1 MINYRDEKEH
11 DLLLI
16 ELVREHHR
24 LGGTLQ
30 SHLTMLKEY
39 RERHPQLIL
48 SVARSAIGRN
58 KDHRLACADLLFI
71 GALYRSWDLLEAI
84 ESLITQR
91 NLLVVEALLRLQI
104 DSLLYLNYIQ
114 RLPFDDAV
122 WLARGLLSGPRKGA
136 LRDRHG
142 VRLTDS
148 FLLSQLIKTYPHLDE
163 LYSAACRGVHL
174 SDRLVFAPMHW
185 VGSSSPTFH
194 FDRSKRFS
202 DDDLEGLLVD
212 VEYAT
217 SVLHRIVSKW
227 ATP

>member
-1 MINYRDEKEH
+1 M
-11 DLLLI
+11 LL
-16 ELVREHHR
+16 
-24 LGGTLQ
+24 GTLQ

-39 RERHPQLIL
+39 RERHPQLID

-58 KDHRLACADLLFI
+58 KDHGLNSADLLFI

-84 ESLITQR
+84 EALITQR

-122 WLARGLLSGPRKGA
+122 WLARALESGPRKGA
-136 LRDRHG
+136 LRDRRG

-148 FLLSQLIKTYPHLDE
+148 FLLSQLVETYPDFDE

-174 SDRLVFAPMHW
+174 SDRLVFAPMQW
-185 VGSSSPTFH
+185 IGSRSPTIH

-202 DDDLEGLLVD
+202 DDDLESLIVA
-212 VEYAT
+212 VAYAT
-217 SVLHRIVSKW
+217 SVLHRIVGEW
-227 ATP
+227 AAP